1 MSRFL
6 PMLFV
11 VVVFFGMWLV
21 MHAHQRREKEKRALP
36 LREAYLQAHGLA
48 EARCH
53 ACGSTELSD
62 IGLSHGRDERRVV
75 SCAKCGE
82 LMYRFSRASAHDIRG

>member
-6 PMLFV
+6 PMLFIV
-11 VVVFFGMWLV
+11 LVFFGMWLV
-21 MHAHQRREKEKRALP
+21 MHTHQRRENEKRALP
-36 LREAYLQAHGLA
+36 LRETYLETHSLSAP
-48 EARCH
+48 RCH

-62 IGLSHGRDERRVV
+62 IGLTHGKDERRVV

-82 LMYRFSRASAHDIRG
+82 LMFRFSRATAHDIRG